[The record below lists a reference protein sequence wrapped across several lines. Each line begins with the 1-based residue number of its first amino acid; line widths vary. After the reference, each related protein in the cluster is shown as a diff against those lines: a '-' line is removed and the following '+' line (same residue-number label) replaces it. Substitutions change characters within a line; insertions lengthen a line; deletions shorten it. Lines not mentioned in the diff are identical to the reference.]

1 MKHLPEAWIWKTF
14 HYCYYLLE
22 NDLVCN
28 VYVSFLQPIKTSR
41 YMTCQKNKWY
51 TTVLKSETLNLF
63 QNNSVNSLSLLFLS
77 LQFIFSIHPYESA
90 HDSYIPSLF
99 LLICFKLLIT
109 QTFFDFPTRF
119 ELSGSTVFYL
129 PNQPIRAPEQIQ
141 DRLSYQLVWHFC
153 CWGADVSLT
162 KRPSGEIEAWG
173 NGCIRQLYPLEALTK
188 TFLLT
193 IILST

>member
-1 MKHLPEAWIWKTF
+1 MQNIKKVHRKPGWRGAGGGGTWHVRKINGIPLYWSLKHWIYFKTTLSIPCLYFSCHSSSYSVSIPMKVHMIVTF
-14 HYCYYLLE
+14 
-22 NDLVCN
+22 
-28 VYVSFLQPIKTSR
+28 P
-41 YMTCQKNKWY
+41 
-51 TTVLKSETLNLF
+51 
-63 QNNSVNSLSLLFLS
+63 
-77 LQFIFSIHPYESA
+77 P
-90 HDSYIPSLF
+90 LF

-119 ELSGSTVFYL
+119 ELSGLTVFYL
-129 PNQPIRAPEQIQ
+129 PNQPIRAPEQIR